1 MLQIANT
8 ALVVTSVGPRTVPMK
23 PARAAVPP
31 HAVDCC
37 DILRSPLCRTC
48 QAAVFIGAAVLM
60 FAPAWAAWFAWRA
73 LPDFESSA
81 ALPGLF
87 ALATGIEY
95 QPGDDWSFECIKQR
109 WGQHSKSACLTAV
122 LRPPAG

>member
-1 MLQIANT
+1 
-8 ALVVTSVGPRTVPMK
+8 MK
-23 PARAAVPP
+23 PACAAVPP

-109 WGQHSKSACLTAV
+109 WGPHSKSACLTAV

>member
-1 MLQIANT
+1 
-8 ALVVTSVGPRTVPMK
+8 MK

-48 QAAVFIGAAVLM
+48 QAAVLIGAAVLM
-60 FAPAWAAWFAWRA
+60 FAPVWAAWFAWRA

-109 WGQHSKSACLTAV
+109 WGQNSKSACLTAV
-122 LRPPAG
+122 LRPLAG